1 MTDGP
6 DRPEI
11 GLLTM
16 AIELYQLRTF
26 LAVAEARHLTRAAE
40 ALHLSQPAVSNHIK
54 ALEEGLGLRLFERGP
69 GGMRL
74 TAAGTRL
81 LGEVKSVR
89 GAVQRLYQVAG
100 NLRGEIA
107 GNLRIGTVSD
117 PGFIRIGEL
126 LNSLLR
132 NHPMLHLQLSNEV
145 SGEALELVKQ
155 GVLDGSFFF
164 GDLYDRQVDGIE
176 LARMRYRVVAPAG
189 WRDRI
194 SGAGW
199 SDIVQ
204 LPWILA
210 PPVSSHR
217 QMLHKLFDRHGVEP
231 TEVVEAD
238 QEALIESLVL
248 SGVGLSLMLE
258 HVALDREDAGE
269 ICIWEGAGEG
279 KELESTLRF
288 IRLADRVGDP
298 LMKAVEAALDD
309 VWRPAAVVGESRR
322 QGADAGTTGPA
333 PKKAV
338 PAVPA

>member
-1 MTDGP
+1 
-6 DRPEI
+6 
-11 GLLTM
+11 M
-16 AIELYQLRTF
+16 AIELYQLKTF
-26 LAVAEARHLTRAAE
+26 LAVAEAGHLTRAAE

-54 ALEEGLGLRLFERGP
+54 ALEEGLGLKLFERGP
-69 GGMRL
+69 AGMKL

-81 LGEVKSVR
+81 LGEVRAVR
-89 GAVQRLYQVAG
+89 GAVERLQQVAG
-100 NLRGEIA
+100 SLRGEIS

-126 LNSLLR
+126 LNTLLR
-132 NHPMLHLQLSNEV
+132 NHPMLHLQLSFAV
-145 SGEALELVKQ
+145 SGEALEHVRQ
-155 GVLDGSFFF
+155 GVLDGSFYF

-194 SGAGW
+194 AGAGW
-199 SDIVQ
+199 TEIVQ

-210 PPVSSHR
+210 PAVSTHR

-258 HVALDREDAGE
+258 HVALDREEAGE
-269 ICIWEGAGEG
+269 ICIWDGAGKG
-279 KELESTLRF
+279 DELTSTLRF
-288 IRLADRVGDP
+288 IRLADRVNDP
-298 LMKAVEAALDD
+298 MMKAVDAALHE
-309 VWRPAAVVGESRR
+309 VWHPARAGEPLAAAAAAADGLPG
-322 QGADAGTTGPA
+322 GAIRGNIVASPDAEAIPA
-333 PKKAV
+333 
-338 PAVPA
+338 

>member
-1 MTDGP
+1 
-6 DRPEI
+6 
-11 GLLTM
+11 M

-69 GGMRL
+69 GGMKL
-74 TAAGTRL
+74 TAAGARL
-81 LGEVKSVR
+81 IGEVKAVR

-126 LNSLLR
+126 LNTLLR

-155 GVLDGSFFF
+155 GVLDGSFYF
-164 GDLYDRQVDGIE
+164 GDLFDRQIDSIE

-199 SDIVQ
+199 NEIVQ

-210 PPVSSHR
+210 PTVSSHR

-258 HVALDREDAGE
+258 HVALDREEAGE
-269 ICIWEGAGEG
+269 ICIWEGGDGE
-279 KELESTLRF
+279 ELSSTLRF
-288 IRLADRVGDP
+288 IRLADRVDDP
-298 LMKAVEAALDD
+298 LMKAVETALDV
-309 VWRPAAVVGESRR
+309 VWRPASATASADRLPPATGGAGGLTTASRTAANP
-322 QGADAGTTGPA
+322 GAEAIPA
-333 PKKAV
+333 
-338 PAVPA
+338 

>member
-1 MTDGP
+1 
-6 DRPEI
+6 
-11 GLLTM
+11 M
-16 AIELYQLRTF
+16 AIELYQLKTF

-54 ALEEGLGLRLFERGP
+54 SLEEGLGLRLFERGP
-69 GGMRL
+69 GGMKL

-81 LGEVKSVR
+81 LTEVKGVR

-126 LNSLLR
+126 LKTLLR
-132 NHPMLHLQLSNEV
+132 QHPMLHLQLSNEV
-145 SGEALELVKQ
+145 SGEALELVSQ
-155 GVLDGSFFF
+155 GVLDGSFYF
-164 GDLYDRQVDGIE
+164 GDLYDRQIDSIE

-189 WRDRI
+189 WRERI

-199 SDIVQ
+199 SEIVQ

-210 PPVSSHR
+210 PEVSSHR

-231 TEVVEAD
+231 SEVVEAD

-258 HVALDREDAGE
+258 HVALDREEAGE
-269 ICIWEGAGEG
+269 ICLWEGGQG
-279 KELESTLRF
+279 DELSSTLRF
-288 IRLADRVGDP
+288 IRLADRVDDP
-298 LMKAVEAALDD
+298 MMKAVQAALDS
-309 VWRPAAVVGESRR
+309 VWRPAAAAGIQPVPPAGGGLA
-322 QGADAGTTGPA
+322 GARPDTR
-333 PKKAV
+333 AV
-338 PAVPA
+338 PA

>member
-1 MTDGP
+1 
-6 DRPEI
+6 
-11 GLLTM
+11 M
-16 AIELYQLRTF
+16 AIELYQLKTF
-26 LAVAEARHLTRAAE
+26 LAVAEAGHLTRAAE

-69 GGMRL
+69 GGMKL

-81 LGEVKSVR
+81 LSEARSVR
-89 GAVQRLYQVAG
+89 GAVQRLQQVAG
-100 NLRGEIA
+100 SLRGEIA

-126 LNSLLR
+126 LNTLLR
-132 NHPMLHLQLSNEV
+132 NHPMLHLQLSFEV
-145 SGEALELVKQ
+145 SGEALEQVRQ
-155 GVLDGSFFF
+155 GVLDGSFYF

-194 SGAGW
+194 NGAGW
-199 SDIVQ
+199 TEIVQ

-210 PPVSSHR
+210 PAVSTHR

-231 TEVVEAD
+231 SEVVEAD

-258 HVALDREDAGE
+258 HVALDREEAGE
-269 ICIWEGAGEG
+269 ICIWDGAGQG
-279 KELESTLRF
+279 DELTSTLRF
-288 IRLADRVGDP
+288 IRLTDRVNDP
-298 LMKAVEAALDD
+298 MMKAVDAALNE
-309 VWRPAAVVGESRR
+309 VWHPTQAADPLAAAGGPGGPIRENLVASPGAEALPA
-322 QGADAGTTGPA
+322 
-333 PKKAV
+333 
-338 PAVPA
+338 

>member
-1 MTDGP
+1 
-6 DRPEI
+6 
-11 GLLTM
+11 M

-26 LAVAEARHLTRAAE
+26 LAVAEAQHLTRAAE

-69 GGMRL
+69 NGMKL
-74 TAAGTRL
+74 TPAGTRL
-81 LGEVKSVR
+81 LSEVRAVR
-89 GAVQRLYQVAG
+89 GAVQRLHQVAG
-100 NLRGEIA
+100 SLRGEIA

-132 NHPMLHLQLSNEV
+132 KHPMLHLQLSNEV
-145 SGEALELVKQ
+145 SGEALELVRQ
-155 GVLDGSFFF
+155 GVLDGSFYF

-176 LARMRYRVVAPAG
+176 LARMRYRVVAPAS
-189 WRDRI
+189 WSERVR
-194 SGAGW
+194 GAGW
-199 SDIVQ
+199 GEIVQ

-210 PPVSSHR
+210 PTVSTHR
-217 QMLHKLFDRHGVEP
+217 QMLHNLFDRHGVEP

-269 ICIWEGAGEG
+269 ICIWDGGDAE
-279 KELESTLRF
+279 ELASRLWF

-298 LMKAVEAALDD
+298 LMKAVDQALAD
-309 VWRPAAVVGESRR
+309 VWHPQAAVHKPNEQVI
-322 QGADAGTTGPA
+322 ATGPE
-333 PKKAV
+333 PV
-338 PAVPA
+338 PA